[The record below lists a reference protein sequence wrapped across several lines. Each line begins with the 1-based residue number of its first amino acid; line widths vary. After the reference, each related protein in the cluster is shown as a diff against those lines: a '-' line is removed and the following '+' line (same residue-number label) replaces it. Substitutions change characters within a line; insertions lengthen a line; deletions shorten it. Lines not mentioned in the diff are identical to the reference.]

1 MFFVKREI
9 HNDVW
14 KHRYDDSGEEMVG
27 LLVVC
32 LESQNIFDLEKQLLW
47 LLLKANFKK

>member
-14 KHRYDDSGEEMVG
+14 KHRYDDCGEEMGG
-27 LLVVC
+27 LLVC